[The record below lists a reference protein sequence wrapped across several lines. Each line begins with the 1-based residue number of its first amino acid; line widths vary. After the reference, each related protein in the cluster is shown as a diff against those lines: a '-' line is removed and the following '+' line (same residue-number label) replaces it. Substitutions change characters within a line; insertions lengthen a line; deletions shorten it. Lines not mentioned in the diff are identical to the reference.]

1 MTNTSVPVGGA
12 KQSTQVRENMK
23 NKTIQETMTLFMQL
37 PDYLRQQVVRA
48 MKRGAM
54 PTPCAADVAELLR
67 KVEDL
72 DAVAHGDLLRECEE
86 ACRESEAY
94 RAKAIRSNGRNKRM
108 VLAATGL
115 SPP

>member
-1 MTNTSVPVGGA
+1 
-12 KQSTQVRENMK
+12 MK